1 VTSSQRFLDA
11 VTSCFGDDTN
21 VVSFSDDKALI
32 RALARDMFEAIL
44 MEASDTASLRESRPL
59 FVSRHCQSRLPV
71 PLILVGHFANRAA
84 LDLAF
89 SLGADD
95 IVRLPIDQDELFV
108 RTSRAIRRAQQDPVV
123 GETLRLA
130 EYRLE
135 KRIGVV
141 VFNGQT
147 VQLTPREFAIAWM
160 LFSRPGHYL
169 SRKQI
174 SIAIWGCGEEVA
186 GRTLEQ
192 HIYKLRKKLLLSGAH
207 GVRLSTQ
214 YAHGYRVETF
224 ANVDTSHHDDDRE
237 DGQDGAID
245 PDIQRHRFGADVR
258 NGGDVHRPSNGTDG
272 YRSAAPSDNAED
284 ADSPR
289 KACNA
294 EKAPLGAA

>member
-1 VTSSQRFLDA
+1 MKLAIVTSSQRFQDA
-11 VTSCFGDDTN
+11 VTSCFSDDTSI
-21 VVSFSDDKALI
+21 VSFSDDKALI
-32 RALARDMFEAIL
+32 RALTRDLFEAIL
-44 MEASDTASLRESRPL
+44 MEANDIGALRENRPL
-59 FVSRHCQSRLPV
+59 FVSRHCQSRLQV

-123 GETLRLA
+123 GETLRLS

-135 KRIGVV
+135 KRIGAV

-160 LFSRPGHYL
+160 LFSRPGQYL

-192 HIYKLRKKLLLSGAH
+192 HIYKLRKKLLLSGVH

-224 ANVDTSHHDDDRE
+224 GSLQIPNAPTAAHSAANEEDAALHDSARGSARDDAP
-237 DGQDGAID
+237 GYLSQDGSDGSEART
-245 PDIQRHRFGADVR
+245 PH
-258 NGGDVHRPSNGTDG
+258 GDRASET
-272 YRSAAPSDNAED
+272 
-284 ADSPR
+284 
-289 KACNA
+289 
-294 EKAPLGAA
+294 APLDVL